1 MRKYAI
7 FVHLP
12 RACNSSREFPL
23 RIYWMQQ
30 TWDCDQYTYTPPKK
44 NPKQTQKQALIRYGQ
59 IVCFYSKHFFRQ
71 SRCSGRSLLGTLL
84 LVLSRKQKEPFL
96 HGLKSLCLCFSEFHV
111 HRLRP
116 NSLTVHL
123 VQTLNCC
130 AKETKMLFFH
140 VVPVHICYP
149 LAKEVAQIAWGSH
162 RVHFPAAPA
171 VRAVSCAEQWRG
183 LSPPSLALQA
193 QRAFVTLT
201 FQLPS
206 NSPCLCILVPTSPGI
221 WLNNNG
227 LIASEWKSVN
237 YITRDQENSINLEK
251 FYLWNTW

>member
-1 MRKYAI
+1 MQFFKGVSFEDILDA
-7 FVHLP
+7 
-12 RACNSSREFPL
+12 ADL
-23 RIYWMQQ
+23 RLWPIYIR
-30 TWDCDQYTYTPPKK
+30 PPKK
-44 NPKQTQKQALIRYGQ
+44 TPNKPKSKPLIRYGQ
-59 IVCFYSKHFFRQ
+59 IVCFYSQHFFRQ

-96 HGLKSLCLCFSEFHV
+96 HGLKSPLCLCFSESDV

-116 NSLTVHL
+116 DSLAVHL

-140 VVPVHICYP
+140 VVPVHIRYP

-162 RVHFPAAPA
+162 SVHFPPAPA
-171 VRAVSCAEQWRG
+171 VRAVSCAEERHG
-183 LSPPSLALQA
+183 LSPPSRALQA

-221 WLNNNG
+221 WLSNNG

-237 YITRDQENSINLEK
+237 YIIRDQESSINLKK